1 MGGSRVKS
9 VDLRCEISTFVVLLV
24 QRFSSVF
31 CIESSFNHCGEE
43 MEKTHKAFSG
53 NLY

>member
-24 QRFSSVF
+24 KRFSF
-31 CIESSFNHCGEE
+31 CF
-43 MEKTHKAFSG
+43 
-53 NLY
+53 LY